1 MAQTSEEIES
11 IEIGL
16 LEYMQYDGRVNTGI
30 FWVCERNVISV
41 RDRTDHKTMGHHHQS
56 AIKAQPSEGKNPPRL
71 NADMNSP
78 FALPHANIAVFLRR
92 FPTVFRE
99 SADAGGIDGP
109 WFSLSDDALRLRRME
124 IGAFADA
131 EQDVVDRLRRLLM
144 LTADRSLPL
153 HAVDHL
159 RWDMGLPSDY
169 HLSFVP
175 RHPDFFELIRR
186 PGDERIWLKLV
197 SWDPRLA
204 VSELRK
210 SASSADGDC
219 LAFPVSFTRGF
230 GLKKKCMAWLREWQT
245 LPYTSP
251 YADAS
256 GLDSRTDVSEK
267 RIVGVFHELLHLTIA
282 KKTGRRNVSNL
293 RKPLGLPFKFTK
305 VFERHPGIFYLSQKL
320 ATQTV
325 VLREAYGGSDLLIK
339 HPLQEI
345 REKYLALLMASQ
357 QERTKGDLKEI
368 EVAGH
373 RLVLLDDDDAGD
385 ALDAS

>member
-1 MAQTSEEIES
+1 MSNGLNRRAMWCLGRRWLRGRLPFMAEQRATLVNVKVKWVKDRPLDWAVSRERHLRPALHLVHLIS
-11 IEIGL
+11 S
-16 LEYMQYDGRVNTGI
+16 QPRGRAAL
-30 FWVCERNVISV
+30 
-41 RDRTDHKTMGHHHQS
+41 RDLAPCRRQ
-56 AIKAQPSEGKNPPRL
+56 L
-71 NADMNSP
+71 
-78 FALPHANIAVFLRR
+78 ALPHANIGAFLRR

-99 SADAGGIDGP
+99 SADFGGMDGP

-124 IGAFADA
+124 LGALADA
-131 EQDVVDRLRRLLM
+131 EQDLVDRLRRLLM

-175 RHPDFFELIRR
+175 RHPDFFELVRR

-267 RIVGVFHELLHLTIA
+267 RNVGVFHELLHLTIA

-320 ATQTV
+320 AIQTV

-345 REKYLALLMASQ
+345 REKYLALLMPSR
-357 QERTKGDLKEI
+357 QERTKGDLKKEI

-373 RLVLLDDDDAGD
+373 TGCEL
-385 ALDAS
+385 

>member
-1 MAQTSEEIES
+1 MSN
-11 IEIGL
+11 GL
-16 LEYMQYDGRVNTGI
+16 NRGAMLCLGRRGARWLRGRLPFRAEQRATLVNVKVK
-30 FWVCERNVISV
+30 WVKDRHLDWAVSRERHLRPALHLVHLISSQPRGRAAL
-41 RDRTDHKTMGHHHQS
+41 RDLATCHRQ
-56 AIKAQPSEGKNPPRL
+56 
-71 NADMNSP
+71 
-78 FALPHANIAVFLRR
+78 FALPHANIATFLRR

-99 SADAGGIDGP
+99 SADPGGTDGP
-109 WFSLSDDALRLRRME
+109 WFSLSHDALRLRRME
-124 IGAFADA
+124 LGALADA
-131 EQDVVDRLRRLLM
+131 EQDLVDRLRRFLM

-153 HAVDHL
+153 HAIDQL

-169 HLSFVP
+169 HLSVVP
-175 RHPDFFELIRR
+175 RHRDFFELVRR

-204 VSELRK
+204 VSELQK

-325 VLREAYGGSDLLIK
+325 VLREAYGGSDLLIE

-357 QERTKGDLKEI
+357 QERTKGD
-368 EVAGH
+368 
-373 RLVLLDDDDAGD
+373 
-385 ALDAS
+385 

>member
-1 MAQTSEEIES
+1 MLRLGRRSARWLSGRLRFMADQRATLVNVKVKWVKDRPLDWVVSRERHLRPAIHLVHLIS
-11 IEIGL
+11 S
-16 LEYMQYDGRVNTGI
+16 QPRGRATL
-30 FWVCERNVISV
+30 
-41 RDRTDHKTMGHHHQS
+41 RDLALCRRH
-56 AIKAQPSEGKNPPRL
+56 
-71 NADMNSP
+71 
-78 FALPHANIAVFLRR
+78 FALPHANIAAFLRR

-99 SADAGGIDGP
+99 SADPGGTDDP

-124 IGAFADA
+124 IGTLADA
-131 EQDVVDRLRRLLM
+131 EQDLVDRLRRLLM

-169 HLSFVP
+169 QLSFVP
-175 RHPDFFELIRR
+175 RHPDFFELVRR

-197 SWDPRLA
+197 SWDPGLA

-230 GLKKKCMAWLREWQT
+230 GLKKKCVAWLREWQT

-256 GLDSRTDVSEK
+256 SLDSRTDVSEK

-282 KKTGRRNVSNL
+282 KKTRRRNVSNL

-320 ATQTV
+320 ATETV
-325 VLREAYGGSDLLIK
+325 VLREAYDGSELLIK
-339 HPLQEI
+339 HPLQGI

-357 QERTKGDLKEI
+357 QERTKGDLKKEI

-373 RLVLLDDDDAGD
+373 TGSEL
-385 ALDAS
+385 